1 MLHIIR
7 QYRQLFMGF
16 ISNGFAETWAFK
28 ADEYR
33 NLDDASRQ
41 EIIKNNSKAI
51 LEYINSLDKNTDKNI
66 VSKLGDNKDDFSGTN
81 LTENIKNEQILRKI
95 MTDLGLDS
103 SKLSSWVA
111 ISEIVN
117 ALDTYSGE
125 KNTIIETSKKQNK
138 EVFLPK
144 WYSNQLDYQTE
155 SWYDVFIDNREWV
168 FVLRIDDLGTNDSIK
183 LFKNYPSESDINNA
197 LTDYETS
204 EDLEKSGWWDE
215 DDFSDMKDSLL
226 WIDKS
231 KKEIKDKKTDEPIE
245 TPEVSSTINTT
256 FWSTESLA
264 EYKNNVNFKSFESI
278 LTNMSYAELLVF
290 VRDMQQL
297 AWSNNY
303 NKDTNELN
311 FHMFNTGKLE
321 ELFESKWYETDW
333 FFGWEEVAS
342 LFRLFNDTLETQ
354 QKFTQ
359 SKLDYKESIKILLD
373 YNFDWLLDNTS
384 EDFYTKE
391 KEFLLAFKSEKDFT
405 NLLSSLWYSSYE
417 DFKSKMANN
426 YYNERKEFKNRL
438 GTVLDNDLNIN
449 PVEMLIS
456 PNAAKDK
463 VATMNKIQ
471 DEFEKNPT
479 FQAIK
484 AKDQRLA
491 DLIKYEWAG
500 AIFGSM
506 NGWAVS
512 FDISKLT
519 YNFIDSLAFGVV
531 NGTLWFVI
539 DKSLYSDDTFNLNV
553 WASNFI
559 PYIAWSAKVFE
570 STMEDFKDIFP
581 KKVGNDVKVTIWG
594 TVFLTWSWWAWIDVS
609 KVDEDTKAGIEKMKG
624 KMGDSLDIIFDLVK
638 DWKDFSETWINDTK
652 ENRQAYD
659 RLKWLHKSFGEA
671 WINFLK
677 QGALNN
683 YERELYKNAEWLNF
697 AWVSVW
703 VISAFG
709 YLMPVIWVHAE
720 YHSTKWEQSQQAWE
734 NLYKVETKTVVD
746 KYSKSVEWI
755 ETNNTSLAQ
764 AVKNLDWAIT
774 YRTRTNKYAD
784 VIMNPNLSIDE
795 RWTWLEKFANR
806 NWKYSKELQT
816 TIKAF
821 RDVLSAANKQQISP
835 NDKMYILSTVVQL
848 MKKSNDTNEGNI
860 DKYNS
865 DYEKLIAM
873 KNNRRKGYN
882 ELFGFNTDTESKA
895 FDEKLAKAGSSK
907 NIKEVNLTGISFD
920 ASASKQ
926 VWLGRKTEKWVDVFL
941 SNIQVLANWNEPIFV
956 PITDKN
962 KIDWFVSTLSGLNNI
977 NPILKKELIDGVLSW
992 EIALNYYSDPDWFDD
1007 RIILLSKWGKEITNL
1022 EEREGISVY
1031 KPKFD
1036 TDKYGL
1042 AFWIDVK
1049 SHKPI
1054 TPERQND
1061 KWVSST
1067 PDQDVDNIN
1076 NHWTS
1081 ITDTNTNVPMNPSTP
1096 TNINVDTW
1104 NSWRPG
1110 L

>member
-16 ISNGFAETWAFK
+16 IANGFAEKSAFN
-28 ADEYR
+28 ADEYKN
-33 NLDDASRQ
+33 NLDEASRK
-41 EIIKNNSKAI
+41 EILKNNSKAI
-51 LEYINSLDKNTDKNI
+51 LDYINSLDKNKDKII
-66 VSKLGDNKDDFSGTN
+66 VSKFWVNNDDFSWAN
-81 LTENIKNEQILRKI
+81 LTENIKNEQILKKI
-95 MTDLGLDS
+95 MSDLGLDNT
-103 SKLSSWVA
+103 KLSNGVS

-117 ALDTYSGE
+117 ALDSYSSE
-125 KNTIIETSKKQNK
+125 KNTIINTSKKDTG
-138 EVFLPK
+138 ELFLPN
-144 WYSNQLDYQTE
+144 WYSNSLEHQTE
-155 SWYDVFIDNREWV
+155 SGYEVSIDNRNWV
-168 FVLRIDDLGTNDSIK
+168 FVLRVDDLGFNDSIK
-183 LFKNYPSESDINNA
+183 LFKNYPTESQIQQA
-197 LTDYETS
+197 LSDYEKS
-204 EDLEKSGWWDE
+204 DDLENTGWWDE
-215 DDFSDMKDSLL
+215 DDFDDMRKKFL
-226 WIDKS
+226 WI
-231 KKEIKDKKTDEPIE
+231 KEEKAKDKIHDEPIK
-245 TPEVSSTINTT
+245 TPEVSWEVKTT
-256 FWSTESLA
+256 FWSTEQLA
-264 EYKNNVNFKSFESI
+264 DYKNNVNFKSFESI
-278 LTNMSYAELLVF
+278 LTNMNYSDLLVF
-290 VRDMQQL
+290 VKQLQQT
-297 AWSNNY
+297 AWENHF
-303 NKDTNELN
+303 DPETNELQFN
-311 FHMFNTGKLE
+311 LFNTGKLE
-321 ELFESKWYETDW
+321 DLFKTKWYEADW
-333 FFGWEEVAS
+333 IFWPEEVAS
-342 LFRLFNDTLETQ
+342 LFRLFSDTLETQ
-354 QKFTQ
+354 QKFTNTN
-359 SKLDYKESIKILLD
+359 LDYTDSIKILLD
-373 YNFDWLLDNTS
+373 YDFDGLLDN
-384 EDFYTKE
+384 ENKFYTNE

-405 NLLSSLWYSSYE
+405 NLLSSLGYKNYD

-426 YYNERKEFKNRL
+426 YFNERTEFKNRL
-438 GTVLDNDLNIN
+438 GTVLHSGLNIN
-449 PVEMLIS
+449 PVEMMIS
-456 PNAAKDK
+456 PDAIKDK
-463 VATMNKIQ
+463 VATMNRIQ
-471 DEFEKNPT
+471 EEFEKNPK
-479 FQAIK
+479 FKAIE
-484 AKDQRLA
+484 AKDKRLA

-519 YNFIDSLAFGVV
+519 YNFIDKLAFGVV
-531 NGTLWFVI
+531 NWTIWIVI

-795 RWTWLEKFANR
+795 RWTWLENFANR

-1104 NSWRPG
+1104 NSWKPG